1 MKRSAKAKGTRKC
14 PRCSEV
20 CKTSEDLG
28 VHLRTHIVTVKNEIL
43 CPYPGCESRCA
54 AGQRGNLYTHIKTHF
69 NIKDQ
74 MCRYDGCSDA
84 FGDPS
89 SRNRHEYEAH
99 VPGFGFLCQSCTLL
113 FKRRVQFVD
122 HWKSKHK
129 RSPSKAEIKKAK
141 QNPKR
146 SNLNQVKCTEKVV
159 TPVPEQNV
167 ASIFT
172 SSNDNNVSTE
182 ETLAPAS
189 SDSPPQAGKATVSD
203 LLSCFNDQLNLDQTH
218 VHPFDVNL
226 DDIEPLSAE
235 ETEKRNLELDMQQ
248 NPSKYLGVWTPPAD
262 SADSAQPA
270 LPSQFGQY
278 SQPSTSQPSPF
289 AADQPELTA
298 DPLLSFSTQVP
309 SLLEQINGMYA
320 FPNSIPADQ
329 LASGYQ
335 HSQQHHASHQ
345 LRYNPYARPSDRGHY
360 ANDFSY

>member
-1 MKRSAKAKGTRKC
+1 MKRSAKANGTRKC

-20 CKTSEDLG
+20 CETSEDLG
-28 VHLRTHIVTVKNEIL
+28 VHLRTHIVTSKNEIL

-122 HWKSKHK
+122 HWKLKHK

-141 QNPKR
+141 QNPKKN
-146 SNLNQVKCTEKVV
+146 NLKQVKCTEKVV

-167 ASIFT
+167 ASTST
-172 SSNDNNVSTE
+172 SSNDNNVPTE
-182 ETLAPAS
+182 ETLSPAPS
-189 SDSPPQAGKATVSD
+189 NSLPQAGNTTISD
-203 LLSCFNDQLNLDQTH
+203 LSSCFNDQLNLDQTH
-218 VHPFDVNL
+218 MHPFDTDL

-235 ETEKRNLELDMQQ
+235 EAAKRNLELDMQQ
-248 NPSKYLGVWTPPAD
+248 NPSKYLGVWTP
-262 SADSAQPA
+262 SADSNDSAQLA
-270 LPSQFGQY
+270 LPSQFNQY
-278 SQPSTSQPSPF
+278 SLPSTSQPSPF
-289 AADQPELTA
+289 AAVQPELAA
-298 DPLLSFSTQVP
+298 DPLLSSTTQIS

-320 FPNSIPADQ
+320 SPHSIPVDQ
-329 LASGYQ
+329 PTPGYQ
-335 HSQQHHASHQ
+335 YSQQHHAPHQ
-345 LRYNPYARPSDRGHY
+345 LRYNPYARTSDRGHY